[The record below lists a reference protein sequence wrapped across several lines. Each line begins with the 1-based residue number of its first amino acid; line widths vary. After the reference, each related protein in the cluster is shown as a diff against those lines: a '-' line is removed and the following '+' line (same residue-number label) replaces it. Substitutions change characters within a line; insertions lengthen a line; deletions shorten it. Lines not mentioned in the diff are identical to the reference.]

1 MIFSPNYTLT
11 KSLTM
16 SNFHST
22 IVIGAGLSGLSAAK
36 WLKDAGVGDV
46 LVPRDRVGG
55 RTYTKRDPKV
65 KWVDLGGSY
74 VGE

>member
-1 MIFSPNYTLT
+1 
-11 KSLTM
+11 M

-46 LVPRDRVGG
+46 LVLEARDRVGG